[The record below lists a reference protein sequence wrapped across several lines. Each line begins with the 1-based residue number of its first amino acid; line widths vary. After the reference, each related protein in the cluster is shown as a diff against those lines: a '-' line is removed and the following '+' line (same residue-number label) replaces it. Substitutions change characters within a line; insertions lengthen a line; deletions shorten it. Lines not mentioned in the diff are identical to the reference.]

1 MCVTIVTNQ
10 LYETAPHNHESGL
23 SPQFFIKNIKFIILF
38 YIFWN
43 FSATKN
49 DEVIKSSL
57 EGQPY
62 ESNVITTDLFFQQQ
76 QKRHNSLC
84 SRSLPASRPQVT
96 KQHCSSCNTTSVH
109 TVELLYFYE
118 E

>member
-38 YIFWN
+38 DIFWN

-84 SRSLPASRPQVT
+84 SVLYWHQDLKLQNNIAVHVI
-96 KQHCSSCNTTSVH
+96 QHLSTR
-109 TVELLYFYE
+109 
-118 E
+118 